1 MNREEIIEELKRFFN
16 IKELVCNH
24 TFAKW
29 GEKSWQFLDTDFLH
43 CLLVIRRDI
52 LKVSMTCNF
61 SSSTQRGLRCNC
73 CQLVQSKSKLG
84 QTYLSAHIF
93 GKAGDFTPKGMTAAQ
108 ARKAIVANA
117 DLLPCPIR
125 MEADVTWLH
134 FDVLPQYGVKDKVY
148 IFKA

>member
-24 TFAKW
+24 TYAKW

-84 QTYLSAHIF
+84 QTYLSAHIL

-108 ARKAIVANA
+108 ARLVIKQHGDI
-117 DLLPCPIR
+117 LPHPIR
-125 MEADVTWLH
+125 MEDGVSWLH